1 MLIKWTISVIY
12 ASKFVMIIRED
23 SSMQSSMYSS
33 YKDPT
38 LFNLEIA
45 KNCEEK
51 FTNDDVLLIS

>member
-1 MLIKWTISVIY
+1 MELSLLCG
-12 ASKFVMIIRED
+12 ASIVMIIRED